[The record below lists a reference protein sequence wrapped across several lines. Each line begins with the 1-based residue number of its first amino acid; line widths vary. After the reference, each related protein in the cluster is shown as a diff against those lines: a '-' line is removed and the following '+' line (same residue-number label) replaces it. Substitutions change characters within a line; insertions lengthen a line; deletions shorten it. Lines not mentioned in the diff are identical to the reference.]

1 MDQYC
6 ECCERDDH
14 RPYYGFLDDLMMV
27 ALCPNVERNRIVFI
41 DGAEMPF
48 VRESRVPSRV

>member
-1 MDQYC
+1 MNTFC

-14 RPYYGFLDDLMMV
+14 RPYYGFLGDMMMV
-27 ALCPNVERNRIVFI
+27 ALCPNLEDSRIVFI

-48 VRESRVPSRV
+48 VRESRALSNV